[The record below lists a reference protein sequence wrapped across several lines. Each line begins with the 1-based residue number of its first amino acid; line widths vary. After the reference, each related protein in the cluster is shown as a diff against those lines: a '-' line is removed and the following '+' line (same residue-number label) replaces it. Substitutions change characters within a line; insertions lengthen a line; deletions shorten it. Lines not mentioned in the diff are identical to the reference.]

1 MDIFA
6 GGTIWPPTWCGSL
19 VRMALPDTA
28 DRMRKPRLGTAEA
41 VGRPWFVLLLDLQEG
56 RLLDMH
62 SMNR

>member
-1 MDIFA
+1 M
-6 GGTIWPPTWCGSL
+6 
-19 VRMALPDTA
+19 RMALPDTA